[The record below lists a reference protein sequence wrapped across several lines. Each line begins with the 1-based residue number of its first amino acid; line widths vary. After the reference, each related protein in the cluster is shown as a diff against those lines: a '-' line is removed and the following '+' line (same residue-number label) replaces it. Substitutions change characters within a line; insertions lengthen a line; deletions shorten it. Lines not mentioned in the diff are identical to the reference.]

1 MSRKK
6 VFSGRFRNASAG
18 KLIFLFAAI
27 AVLLSGI
34 SCLAAGKTRLSR
46 TKITMSE
53 GQKKNLKLEGGSG
66 QTAWKILSGKKNIS
80 IRKSGKRTVVI
91 TAKKKGTAKVQ
102 AADKGKKYIC
112 TVTVKAAQAGG
123 SGQTQASGG
132 QTQADGSGTGS
143 GQTQAGGS
151 GTGGGQTQAGG
162 SGQAG
167 SGGTGN
173 GSSPG
178 QQTSGGNQ
186 EKEEAG
192 MRIVISAG
200 RQKFSAVLYD
210 SPAAGALWEKLPL
223 TLDMSEM
230 NGNEKYYFME
240 EALPVDAGIPDRI
253 HEGDLMLYGTD
264 CLVLFYDSFR
274 TSYRYTP
281 LGRVEDPSG
290 LAQALGNGNV
300 RVTFERADG

>member
-1 MSRKK
+1 MNRKT
-6 VFSGRFRNASAG
+6 VFSGRFRNISTG
-18 KLIFLFAAI
+18 KLIFVFAAI

-34 SCLAAGKTRLSR
+34 SCLAAGKTGLSR

-53 GQKKNLKLEGGSG
+53 GQKKNLKLKGGS
-66 QTAWKILSGKKNIS
+66 
-80 IRKSGKRTVVI
+80 
-91 TAKKKGTAKVQ
+91 
-102 AADKGKKYIC
+102 
-112 TVTVKAAQAGG
+112 
-123 SGQTQASGG
+123 
-132 QTQADGSGTGS
+132 
-143 GQTQAGGS
+143 
-151 GTGGGQTQAGG
+151 
-162 SGQAG
+162 
-167 SGGTGN
+167 GTGN

-230 NGNEKYYFME
+230 NGNEKYYFMD

-253 HEGDLMLYGTD
+253 YEGDLMLYGTD